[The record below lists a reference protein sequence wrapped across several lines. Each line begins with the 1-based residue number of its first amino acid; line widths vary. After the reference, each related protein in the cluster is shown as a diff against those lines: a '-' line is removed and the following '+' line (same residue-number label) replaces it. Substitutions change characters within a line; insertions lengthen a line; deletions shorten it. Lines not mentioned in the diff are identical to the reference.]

1 MTDFMQVTTAI
12 DSEDG
17 AHQIADT
24 LVSRHLA
31 ACVHIVGPITSVY
44 WWQGKMETAREWVC
58 VAKTRQSLYDA
69 VESAIREIHPYDEP
83 EILATPILT
92 GSRSYLE
99 WITAETTGK

>member
-1 MTDFMQVTTAI
+1 MTDFMQITTAI
-12 DSEDG
+12 GSEDG
-17 AHQIADT
+17 ARQIADT

-44 WWQGKMETAREWVC
+44 WWQGKMETAQEWVC
-58 VAKTRQSLYDA
+58 VAKTRHSLYDA
-69 VESAIREIHPYDEP
+69 VEAAIREIHPYDEP

-99 WITAETTGK
+99 WIAAETMG